1 MSSGDAAA
9 SAAASLGW
17 ANQKSPEPWRPD
29 KATSASAAAA
39 LAKDST
45 APAVRDIPTAPAAAS
60 TGASKAA
67 LLAVGSASAALKASP
82 PTPEK
87 KEKSNKHQ
95 KWGSSAATQAFNA
108 NRPASVESATLAP
121 GSSAATQAFQNNRNS
136 VVRTP
141 EPPVT
146 PSRGDRSLAAAKGA
160 MSSSKKA
167 HAPASPGS
175 QSLENRR
182 LEEAAASSALNGAA
196 LAHRNSLMA
205 KTPIE
210 ETGAV
215 PVTTMTRNMFTSHPP
230 VKPEVDEKTNTDR
243 LHQTAVEMARKMYSQ
258 QQKAMEQAKENQGED
273 STTPYAGSYLNLQDA
288 AFKQAHERLAKLH
301 DEHQQGR
308 EFQEYYGNTTSTSPR
323 RKFSIA
329 NKLRRHTSI
338 DSDDLEDD
346 RERSN
351 KIREQMSMFSSKL
364 SQVDKEKRDKD
375 REALLAAAQRNV
387 KARLQGMD
395 EKASLQTG
403 KRNSTRLTDFEL
415 KAQQAAQARHE
426 TRGETKGKINIGG
439 GKFMDADEINAIAA
453 KKMQPLLDD
462 INEKAE
468 TERARLEALK
478 QAEDARKEELER
490 QKARERQE
498 KDEIRK
504 QKEQEKHAERMK
516 KQQAKEEEHAR
527 KEQEKAKKNQEKQEE
542 KARKEAAK
550 EEKRKS
556 KMFAHTPAT
565 VTSTPAVEHNEPHEA
580 EEEDDEHTA
589 ETTTVGES
597 IAHTEGAESGRQMSV
612 DSTPKSKSK
621 VTRWLSKRFSRTI
634 SVSEKEGNEKR
645 RSIFGSP
652 KTTNTAAV
660 VTPETEEVH
669 PMAKAEVP
677 VAHNED
683 EDDDETED
691 DFSPALETPV
701 LDTDVNHAATVDHET
716 DSRGVSPIT
725 PAQEADKKL
734 EAPAGT
740 EHETHEADG
749 DKDTEEVEEHGLEPP
764 KTDEA
769 VGRSSFSSSRRSHF
783 KEEV

>member
-1 MSSGDAAA
+1 
-9 SAAASLGW
+9 
-17 ANQKSPEPWRPD
+17 
-29 KATSASAAAA
+29 
-39 LAKDST
+39 
-45 APAVRDIPTAPAAAS
+45 
-60 TGASKAA
+60 
-67 LLAVGSASAALKASP
+67 
-82 PTPEK
+82 
-87 KEKSNKHQ
+87 
-95 KWGSSAATQAFNA
+95 
-108 NRPASVESATLAP
+108 
-121 GSSAATQAFQNNRNS
+121 
-136 VVRTP
+136 
-141 EPPVT
+141 
-146 PSRGDRSLAAAKGA
+146 
-160 MSSSKKA
+160 MSSSKKGR
-167 HAPASPGS
+167 APESPAS

-182 LEEAAASSALNGAA
+182 LEEAAASSAINGAA

-205 KTPIE
+205 RAPVE

-230 VKPEVDEKTNTDR
+230 VKPEVDEKTNNER

-258 QQKAMEQAKENQGED
+258 QQKMMDQTKENQAED

-288 AFKQAHERLAKLH
+288 AYKQAQERLAKLH

-308 EFQEYYGNTTSTSPR
+308 EFQEYYGNTTNTSPR
-323 RKFSIA
+323 RKFSIT
-329 NKLRRHTSI
+329 NKLRRRTSI

-364 SQVDKEKRDKD
+364 SQVDKEKREKD

-426 TRGETKGKINIGG
+426 SRGETKGKINIGG

-453 KKMQPLLDD
+453 KKMQPLLDN

-498 KDEIRK
+498 KDELRK
-504 QKEQEKHAERMK
+504 QKEQEKHAERVK
-516 KQQAKEEEHAR
+516 KQQAKEQEHMR
-527 KEQEKAKKNQEKQEE
+527 KEEEKAKKNQEKLEE

-556 KMFAHTPAT
+556 KMLAHQPASA
-565 VTSTPAVEHNEPHEA
+565 TSTTALERDESNRV
-580 EEEDDEHTA
+580 EEEVDEHTA

-597 IAHTEGAESGRQMSV
+597 VAGTEGAESGQQHSL

-634 SVSEKEGNEKR
+634 SVNEKDGNEKR
-645 RSIFGSP
+645 RSLFGSP
-652 KTTNTAAV
+652 KATTETVVAPEITATKPASKAQVPAV
-660 VTPETEEVH
+660 DGN
-669 PMAKAEVP
+669 A
-677 VAHNED
+677 
-683 EDDDETED
+683 EDDDGEETED
-691 DFSPALETPV
+691 DFSPALESPV
-701 LDTDVNHAATVDHET
+701 LDTEVENVAVFDQET

-725 PAQEADKKL
+725 PAQEAENPL
-734 EAPAGT
+734 EPLATVEHDANKAKTEDAVNKAGMD
-740 EHETHEADG
+740 A
-749 DKDTEEVEEHGLEPP
+749 EEHGLEPP
-764 KTDEA
+764 KADEG